1 MEDFER
7 IKGVTEE
14 AIRSNIKN
22 TTIIANW
29 KNELR
34 KSLMEVR
41 NRYIKHIDNFIYQFS
56 AVFKNVD
63 KTSELANFQGED
75 KKLSEQTDD
84 LHSKYLEII
93 KIFNNIAN
101 SSA

>member
-7 IKGVTEE
+7 IKSLTEE
-14 AIRSNIKN
+14 AIKTNIKN
-22 TTIIANW
+22 TTIISTW

-34 KSLMEVR
+34 KSLMQVR

-63 KTSELANFQGED
+63 KTSELAKFEGED
-75 KKLSEQTDD
+75 KKLT
-84 LHSKYLEII
+84 
-93 KIFNNIAN
+93 
-101 SSA
+101 